1 MLKLENKIIEQKWER
16 HPKMFLGSNS
26 IRVDGKLSRDYW
38 NPEYKTIIWLTM
50 PKTKLKKGES

>member
-1 MLKLENKIIEQKWER
+1 MLKFENKIIEQKWER

-38 NPEYKTIIWLTM
+38 NPECKTIIWLTI
-50 PKTKLKKGES
+50 PKTKS